1 MRICRD
7 VISIYIRIPSPY
19 FSNDASAACVRIIR
33 VSFFCVCA
41 RVYTYMRSLARC
53 APTGFPGSLH
63 LAAHLS
69 LSLSFLDKCVRTHVR
84 ERASER
90 LLHPYT
96 IRRCRFFLA
105 GFSVRKREES
115 CLEARR
121 SYGRER
127 ERSFLETAGIG
138 RMPRFLPRRERWLR
152 HGGFE
157 RMLRVG
163 LVGSWKCYWLYG
175 DGGFCDL
182 MGGLVGCYF

>member
-1 MRICRD
+1 MYVLYVSLFFAYARAYIPICDRLLGALQPVSQVHYTSRRI
-7 VISIYIRIPSPY
+7 
-19 FSNDASAACVRIIR
+19 
-33 VSFFCVCA
+33 
-41 RVYTYMRSLARC
+41 
-53 APTGFPGSLH
+53 
-63 LAAHLS
+63 S